1 MDAEQGGGREN
12 IDWRQMRRPWMEPKL
27 CGETSEWVSSLA
39 ESIRPIE
46 LCRRY
51 PRIANDLCA
60 LWDLPHI
67 WGRYVDDLLSLDSRR
82 PARKGF
88 SGTISHELSSLTK
101 YRSQPRG

>member
-1 MDAEQGGGREN
+1 MDAKQGGGREN

-27 CGETSEWVSSLA
+27 YGETSEWVSSLA